1 MRLWSVFRKSVK
13 EQLREP
19 WGLLLTLGTAP
30 FFVLLYWLFFGG
42 ASFFRVLVVEETD
55 TSPSMTTAKPSQA
68 KEAKGAKAGVLGKK
82 SEKTDA
88 GGGRGAKAKGE
99 DSLGVQ
105 LVRLFESLKHP
116 GGGRLLKASLLRTRG
131 EAERELAQR
140 QAAAAIILPRGFSSL
155 LTGQEDGDAKKKE
168 VKILGDFTDPSYA
181 SAAMI
186 LQQAIE
192 RFIREATQTAAP
204 MEIKRLAVARSDRR
218 TAFESYI
225 PGLLILSVVMLIFS
239 AAMTV
244 TYEVEMGTLRR
255 LQLSKL
261 SAFSFLGG
269 ISLSQVLLGTIAISL
284 TFLMALSL
292 GFRSQGALWVAIL
305 VGALTSLSIMG
316 IGMIVAS
323 FARSVTEAFLL
334 SNFPLFLLMFFS
346 GAIRPIPK
354 LPLFALGGRE
364 IGLYDFLQPT
374 HAVVALNKIL
384 TLGASLGDVLFELAA
399 VLILAALYFVVGVIL
414 FHYRRMRVV

>member
-1 MRLWSVFRKSVK
+1 
-13 EQLREP
+13 
-19 WGLLLTLGTAP
+19 
-30 FFVLLYWLFFGG
+30 
-42 ASFFRVLVVEETD
+42 
-55 TSPSMTTAKPSQA
+55 
-68 KEAKGAKAGVLGKK
+68 
-82 SEKTDA
+82 
-88 GGGRGAKAKGE
+88 
-99 DSLGVQ
+99 
-105 LVRLFESLKHP
+105 
-116 GGGRLLKASLLRTRG
+116 
-131 EAERELAQR
+131 
-140 QAAAAIILPRGFSSL
+140 
-155 LTGQEDGDAKKKE
+155 
-168 VKILGDFTDPSYA
+168 
-181 SAAMI
+181 
-186 LQQAIE
+186 
-192 RFIREATQTAAP
+192 
-204 MEIKRLAVARSDRR
+204 
-218 TAFESYI
+218 
-225 PGLLILSVVMLIFS
+225 
-239 AAMTV
+239 
-244 TYEVEMGTLRR
+244 MGTLRR

-284 TFLMALSL
+284 TFLVALSL

-354 LPLFALGGRE
+354 LPLFTLGGRE

-384 TLGASLGDVLFELAA
+384 TLGASLGDVLFELLA